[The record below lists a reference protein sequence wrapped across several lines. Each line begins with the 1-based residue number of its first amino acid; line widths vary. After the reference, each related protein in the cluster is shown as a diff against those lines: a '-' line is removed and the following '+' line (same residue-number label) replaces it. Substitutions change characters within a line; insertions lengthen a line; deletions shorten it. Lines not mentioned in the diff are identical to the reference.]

1 MLSSLRPSGILCF
14 SGDEMVGRRDEPL
27 RIRLSPSDLDRVSAI
42 QEYLDSIGEMNSLG
56 KVVSN
61 AIDAYYSILVC
72 QGSVPPDL

>member
-1 MLSSLRPSGILCF
+1 MPNH
-14 SGDEMVGRRDEPL
+14 RRDEPL

-61 AIDAYYSILVC
+61 AIDAYYSILVR